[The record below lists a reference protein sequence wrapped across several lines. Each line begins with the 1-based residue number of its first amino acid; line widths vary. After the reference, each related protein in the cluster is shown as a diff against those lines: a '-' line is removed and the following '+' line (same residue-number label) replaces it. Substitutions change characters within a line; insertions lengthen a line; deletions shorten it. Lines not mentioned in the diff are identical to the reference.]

1 MNQQN
6 NVDLIEQYLNNE
18 LSEKDRQ
25 ELENKI
31 SEDETL
37 AAELERR
44 QMAHRMLDFMI
55 SENLR
60 EQLTNLEA
68 EDTKVVRMPARRR
81 SMYALAVAASVII
94 LIGAFFFIPTGGSLS
109 NQQLALDFYETPAF
123 TMRGTDAETI
133 SGQVAEGINALNQK
147 DYGQAISALQS
158 VPADNEYY
166 IISRYYLGHANFLN
180 KNYAA
185 AENDFSEVMNANDIR
200 FQDDA
205 QWYRLLS
212 CKAQDQDCEDMLQTI
227 LQNPN
232 HPYFEKAS
240 QLQNQ

>member
-60 EQLTNLEA
+60 QQLTNLEA

-109 NQQLALDFYETPAF
+109 NQQLALDF
-123 TMRGTDAETI
+123 
-133 SGQVAEGINALNQK
+133 
-147 DYGQAISALQS
+147 
-158 VPADNEYY
+158 
-166 IISRYYLGHANFLN
+166 
-180 KNYAA
+180 
-185 AENDFSEVMNANDIR
+185 
-200 FQDDA
+200 
-205 QWYRLLS
+205 
-212 CKAQDQDCEDMLQTI
+212 
-227 LQNPN
+227 
-232 HPYFEKAS
+232 
-240 QLQNQ
+240 